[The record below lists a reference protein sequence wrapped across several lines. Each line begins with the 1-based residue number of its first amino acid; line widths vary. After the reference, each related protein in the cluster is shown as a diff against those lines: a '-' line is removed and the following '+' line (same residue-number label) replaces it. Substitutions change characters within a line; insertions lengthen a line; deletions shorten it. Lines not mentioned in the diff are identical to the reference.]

1 MVREVRCE
9 LGFPEREATKRH
21 RVFFR
26 AHWAMKV
33 HYQPDSGTFDLRGV
47 VHQAMIEH
55 GFEPD
60 FPLEAEREV
69 AQIKAHPSKA
79 GRDAEDLR
87 HRLSSSIDNDK
98 SRDLD
103 QIEFAERLS
112 NGGLRVLIGI
122 TGLHLFVLKDSAI
135 DRRAAVET
143 VTLYSGIR
151 NWSLAHECVQ
161 NHMVRYSGSC
171 LQ

>member
-1 MVREVRCE
+1 VRCE
-9 LGFPEREATKRH
+9 LRFPEREATKYH
-21 RVFFR
+21 RMFIR
-26 AHWAMKV
+26 AHWAMNV
-33 HYQPDSGTFDLRGV
+33 NHQPDSGTFDRPAV
-47 VHQAMIEH
+47 AHQAMIKH
-55 GFEPD
+55 CFEPD
-60 FPLEAEREV
+60 FPPEADRKV
-69 AQIKAHPSKA
+69 AQLKAHPSKA

-122 TGLHLFVLKDSAI
+122 TGLHLFVPKDSAI
-135 DRRAAVET
+135 VRRAAVET
-143 VTLYSGIR
+143 ATLYLGIR

-161 NHMVRYSGSC
+161 NHIVRYSGSC